1 MAEVLTRQIAKEY
14 RDRAKTLPAN
24 GLQDIGDRRK
34 LRLELQNRCN
44 LTELEA
50 VNIINGYY
58 IDLYKRMSEMREEE
72 RLMKEKEDGNADRVQ
87 G

>member
-1 MAEVLTRQIAKEY
+1 MAEILTRKIANEY
-14 RDRAKTLPAN
+14 TARAKRLPSN

-50 VNIINGYY
+50 VNIINGYH
-58 IDLYKRMSEMREEE
+58 IDLYIRISEIREEE
-72 RLMKEKEDGNADRVQ
+72 RLMKEKEES
-87 G
+87 

>member
-1 MAEVLTRQIAKEY
+1 MAELLTRKIANEY
-14 RDRAKTLPAN
+14 IARAKRLPPN

-34 LRLELQNRCN
+34 LRIELQNRCN

-50 VNIINGYY
+50 INIINGFY
-58 IDLYKRMSEMREEE
+58 IDLYIRISEIREEE
-72 RLMKEKEDGNADRVQ
+72 RLMKEKEDDNGVQ